1 MNWALFSAENLVL
14 LPVFIFSFVLLLS
27 LIVFVHEYGHFAAA
41 RMLGVRVDV
50 FSIGFGK
57 VLARWRDRHG
67 TEWRISVLPLGGF
80 VKFFGDAGPA
90 SDPGDAVAAERDGAE
105 QDGPSTTQFPKPG
118 QEGEIASRLTPEERK
133 VCFHFKP
140 VWVRSIIVA
149 AGPASNFILAIAIF
163 WGLIMTF
170 GDAVVEPRIGTVSP
184 GSAAEEAGFLP
195 GDVITAAD
203 GREMSSFDDLLAVT
217 RLGAGDEIAFTVERG
232 GETIVIIAT
241 PRREVVEDAFG
252 NKATGGLLGLS
263 PDREAFKTVK
273 RGPVEALGIAAERCW
288 GVVASTTKFLG
299 RLIAGR
305 EDASN
310 LGGPFKMAQYAGQ
323 AMTAGFN
330 GDAKALESRSI
341 LDRLQI
347 SLATFVNLAAF
358 VSVSIGFLNLLPV
371 PVLDGGH
378 LMYYAYE
385 AAAGKPL
392 GVRAQA
398 IGFRVGIVLLASFM
412 LFVTWNDITSFFAI
426 RS

>member
-1 MNWALFSAENLVL
+1 MNWALFAPENLVL
-14 LPVFIFSFVLLLS
+14 FPVFLISFILLLS

-57 VLARWRDRHG
+57 VLARWTDRHG
-67 TEWRISVLPLGGF
+67 TEWRISLLPFGGF

-90 SDPGDAVAAERDGAE
+90 SNPGAEVEAE
-105 QDGPSTTQFPKPG
+105 QDNPATTQFPKPG
-118 QEGEIASRLTPEERK
+118 QEQAIAQRMTPAERK

-140 VWVRSIIVA
+140 VWARALIVA
-149 AGPASNFILAIAIF
+149 AGPVANFALAIAIF
-163 WGLIMTF
+163 WALIMTF
-170 GDAVVEPRIGTVSP
+170 GAAITEPRIGEVSA

-195 GDVITAAD
+195 GDVIVAAD
-203 GREMSSFDDLLAVT
+203 GRKVTSFDDLVMVT

-232 GETIVIIAT
+232 GETMVIIAS

-252 NKATGGLLGLS
+252 NKSTGGFLGLS
-263 PDREAFKTVK
+263 PARDADRIVRLSPLA
-273 RGPVEALGIAAERCW
+273 ALGAAADRCW
-288 GVVASTTKFLG
+288 GVIASTTKFLA
-299 RLIAGR
+299 RLITGR

-310 LGGPFKMAQYAGQ
+310 LGGPLKMAQYAGQ
-323 AMTAGFN
+323 AMTSGFS
-330 GDAKALESRSI
+330 GDDGAMASLT
-341 LDRLQI
+341 LWQRLKI
-347 SLATFVNLAAF
+347 SLATFINLAGF

-398 IGFRVGIVLLASFM
+398 IGFRVGLLLLGSFM
-412 LFVTWNDITSFFAI
+412 LFVTWNDISSFFAI
-426 RS
+426 KS

>member
-1 MNWALFSAENLVL
+1 MNWALFAPENLVL
-14 LPVFIFSFVLLLS
+14 FPVFLISFILLLS

-57 VLARWRDRHG
+57 VLARWTDRHG
-67 TEWRISVLPLGGF
+67 TEWRISLLPLGGF

-90 SDPGDAVAAERDGAE
+90 SNPGAE
-105 QDGPSTTQFPKPG
+105 VEAEADHPATTQFPKPG
-118 QEGEIASRLTPEERK
+118 QEQDLARRMTPEERK

-140 VWVRSIIVA
+140 VWARAIIVA
-149 AGPASNFILAIAIF
+149 AGPFSNFVLAIGIF
-163 WGLIMTF
+163 WALIMTF
-170 GDAVVEPRIGTVSP
+170 GDAIVEPRIGRVAP
-184 GSAAEEAGFLP
+184 GSAAEAAGFLP
-195 GDVITAAD
+195 GDVIVAAD
-203 GREMSSFDDLLAVT
+203 NRKVETFDDLMMVT
-217 RLGAGDEIAFTVERG
+217 RLGAGDEIAFTIERG
-232 GETIVIIAT
+232 GEQMVIMAT

-252 NKATGGLLGLS
+252 NKSTGGLLGLS
-263 PDREAFKTVK
+263 PEPDAFKTVR
-273 RGPVEALGIAAERCW
+273 RGPVEALGVAADRCW

-299 RLIAGR
+299 RLITGR
-305 EDASN
+305 EDAAN
-310 LGGPFKMAQYAGQ
+310 LGGPLKMAQYAGQ
-323 AMTAGFN
+323 AMTSGFN
-330 GDAKALESRSI
+330 GEDNALESRS
-341 LDRLQI
+341 LWERLKI

-398 IGFRVGIVLLASFM
+398 IGFRVGLLLLGSFM
-412 LFVTWNDITSFFAI
+412 LFVTWNDISSFFTVK
-426 RS
+426 S

>member
-1 MNWALFSAENLVL
+1 MNWALFAPENLIL
-14 LPVFIFSFVLLLS
+14 FPVFLVSFILLLS

-67 TEWRISVLPLGGF
+67 TEWRISLLPLGGF

-90 SDPGDAVAAERDGAE
+90 SNPSADVEAEKDQPA
-105 QDGPSTTQFPKPG
+105 TTQFPKPG
-118 QEGEIASRLTPEERK
+118 QEDDLALRMTPEERK

-140 VWVRSIIVA
+140 VWARAIIVA
-149 AGPASNFILAIAIF
+149 AGPFSNFVLAIAIF
-163 WGLIMTF
+163 WALIMTF
-170 GDAVVEPRIGTVSP
+170 GDSVVEPRIGRVAP
-184 GSAAEEAGFLP
+184 GSAAEAAGFLP
-195 GDVITAAD
+195 GDVIVSAN
-203 GREMSSFDDLLAVT
+203 GRPVTSFDDLMMVT
-217 RLGAGDEIAFTVERG
+217 RLGAGDEIAFAVERD
-232 GETIVIIAT
+232 GEAIVIIAT

-252 NKATGGLLGLS
+252 NKSTGGLLGLS
-263 PDREAFKTVK
+263 PDRDAYKIIK
-273 RGPVEALGIAAERCW
+273 RGPVDALGVAADRCW
-288 GVVASTTKFLG
+288 SVVASTTKFLG
-299 RLIAGR
+299 RLITGR

-310 LGGPFKMAQYAGQ
+310 LGGPLKMAQYAGQ
-323 AMTAGFN
+323 AMTSGFS
-330 GDAKALESRSI
+330 GDDKTLESRS
-341 LDRLQI
+341 LWERLKI

-398 IGFRVGIVLLASFM
+398 IGFRLGLLLLGSFM
-412 LFVTWNDITSFFAI
+412 LFVTWNDISSFFAI
-426 RS
+426 KS

>member
-1 MNWALFSAENLVL
+1 MNWALFSPENLVI
-14 LPVFIFSFVLLLS
+14 LPVFVLSFILLLS

-67 TEWRISVLPLGGF
+67 TEWRISLLPIGGF

-90 SDPGDAVAAERDGAE
+90 SNPSEEIAAE
-105 QDGPSTTQFPKPG
+105 QDGPSITQFPKPG
-118 QEGEIASRLTPEERK
+118 QEKAIASRLTPEERK

-140 VWVRSIIVA
+140 VWARSVIVA
-149 AGPASNFILAIAIF
+149 AGPAANFILAIAIF
-163 WGLIMTF
+163 WALIMTF
-170 GDAVVEPRIGTVSP
+170 GDYVVEPRIGVVAS

-195 GDVITAAD
+195 GDVIIAAD
-203 GREMSSFDDLLAVT
+203 GRKMASFDDLMAVT
-217 RLGAGDEIAFTVERG
+217 RLGAGDQIAFTVQRG
-232 GETIVIIAT
+232 EETIVIMAT
-241 PRREVVEDAFG
+241 PRREVVEDVFG

-263 PDREAFKTVK
+263 PDRDAFKTVR
-273 RGPVEALGIAAERCW
+273 RGPIEALGVAADRCW
-288 GVVASTTKFLG
+288 GVVTSTTKFLA
-299 RLIAGR
+299 RLVTGR

-310 LGGPFKMAQYAGQ
+310 LGGPLKMAQYAGQ
-323 AMTAGFN
+323 AMTSGFS
-330 GDAKALESRSI
+330 GEDKALESRS
-341 LDRLQI
+341 LSERLKI

-426 RS
+426 KS

>member
-1 MNWALFSAENLVL
+1 MNWALFSFENLVL
-14 LPVFIFSFVLLLS
+14 LPVFILSFILLLS

-41 RMLGVRVDV
+41 RALGVRVDV

-67 TEWRISVLPLGGF
+67 TEWRISLLPLGGF

-90 SDPGDAVAAERDGAE
+90 SNPSEEIAAE
-105 QDGPSTTQFPKPG
+105 QDAPATTQFPKPG
-118 QEGEIASRLTPEERK
+118 QEGELARRLTPEERK

-140 VWVRSIIVA
+140 VWARSIIVA
-149 AGPASNFILAIAIF
+149 AGPFANFVLAIAIF

-170 GDAVVEPRIGTVSP
+170 GDGVIEPRIGAVSP
-184 GSAAEEAGFLP
+184 GSAAEAAGFLP
-195 GDVITAAD
+195 GDVIVAAD
-203 GREMSSFDDLLAVT
+203 GRKVSSFEDLMTVT
-217 RLGAGDEIAFTVERG
+217 RLGAGDEIAFTVTRA
-232 GETIVIIAT
+232 GETVVLVAT

-252 NKATGGLLGLS
+252 NKATGGLLGLA

-273 RGPVEALGIAAERCW
+273 RGPIEALGIAVDRCW
-288 GVVASTTKFLG
+288 GVIASTTKFLG

-310 LGGPFKMAQYAGQ
+310 LGGPLKMAQYAGQ
-323 AMTAGFN
+323 AMTAGFSSDDN
-330 GDAKALESRSI
+330 ALNSRTI
-341 LDRLQI
+341 WERLKV
-347 SLATFVNLAAF
+347 SLATFVNLAAL